1 MDWQGKNVLV
11 TGAGGFIGSHLVEEL
26 TGLGANVTAFVR
38 YTSKPSVGFLHAVR
52 DKIQVFQ
59 GDFTEY
65 QSVYQAMKDQEHV
78 FHLGA
83 LIGIP
88 YSLLHPDEVIRV
100 NTVGT
105 MNVLAAARQTNPL
118 RIVLTSTSEV
128 YGTAKY
134 VPIDETHPLQAQSP
148 YAASKI
154 GADKLGE
161 AYYHAFQIPISIVR
175 PFNTFGPRQSARAV
189 IPTIILQSLKGE
201 GIFLGVTSPIR
212 DFTFVKDTVRGFIQ
226 SAESDE
232 AIGEI
237 INIGAGREISI
248 GDLAAKITSLMGKKI
263 KVHCDEHRIR
273 PGSSEVMRLCCN
285 NEKARSL
292 LGWQPHTSLEEGL
305 KQTIAWLKE
314 SHELEEADGYRI

>member
-1 MDWQGKNVLV
+1 M
-11 TGAGGFIGSHLVEEL
+11 
-26 TGLGANVTAFVR
+26 
-38 YTSKPSVGFLHAVR
+38 
-52 DKIQVFQ
+52 
-59 GDFTEY
+59 
-65 QSVYQAMKDQEHV
+65 
-78 FHLGA
+78 
-83 LIGIP
+83 
-88 YSLLHPDEVIRV
+88 
-100 NTVGT
+100 
-105 MNVLAAARQTNPL
+105 AAARQTNPL

-161 AYYHAFQIPISIVR
+161 AYNHAFQMPISIVR

-189 IPTIILQSLKGE
+189 IPTIILQSLKGDK
-201 GIFLGVTSPIR
+201 IFLGATSPTR

-237 INIGAGREISI
+237 INLGAGREISI

-273 PGSSEVMRLCCN
+273 PGSSEIMRLCCN

-314 SHELEEADGYRI
+314 SHDLEEAGRVPYLMKAIILAGGLGTRLRPLTFAIPKPLIPRWGEAHFRDPNREPKIPRRERSISCRGISG